1 MSETIVMSVDH
12 VKVEEIEEKENP
24 WAVEDVSV
32 FLNYNCPECD
42 FKIQDLSV
50 FSVHALENHI
60 NSR

>member
-1 MSETIVMSVDH
+1 MSVDH
-12 VKVEEIEEKENP
+12 VKVEQIEEEENP
-24 WAVEDVSV
+24 WAVEDVNV

-42 FKIQDLSV
+42 YKNQDLSV